1 MSDNTLE
8 MGFLDHLEEF
18 RWRILK
24 SLAAV
29 VVGAIISFVFID
41 KIMELLVAPTE
52 RIDQQFNLQVLKVQ
66 GMFMVK
72 WGLAFV
78 GGIVLGLPVIT
89 YQLWKFVAPGL
100 YGSEVK
106 FILPIIVF
114 TYISFL
120 CGILFAYL
128 VIIPF
133 SLNFFTSMGY
143 GDVENNI
150 SINYYFSFITW
161 LLMGAG
167 IIFEMPIVSFILS
180 SVEILTPKFLRKYR
194 RHAIVG
200 IMILSAFI
208 TPPDPVS
215 MLIMTGPLMILY
227 EISIL
232 VSAFVVRIKKRR
244 EEKEANGKVD
254 S

>member
-1 MSDNTLE
+1 MDNKIIE

-18 RWRILK
+18 RWRIIK

-29 VVGAIISFVFID
+29 LVGAIISFVFID
-41 KIMELLVAPTE
+41 YIMELLVAPTLK
-52 RIDQQFNLQVLKVQ
+52 ISDQFTLQVLKVQ

-78 GGIVLGLPVIT
+78 GGFVLGLPIIT

-100 YGSEVK
+100 YGTEVRY
-106 FILPIIVF
+106 ILPIIIF
-114 TYISFL
+114 TYFAFL
-120 CGILFAYL
+120 SGILFAYF

-143 GDVENNI
+143 GDVQNNI

-161 LLMGAG
+161 LMMGAG

-180 SVEILTPKFLRKYR
+180 SVGILTPKFLRKYR

-200 IMILSAFI
+200 IMVLSAFI
-208 TPPDPVS
+208 TPPDPIS
-215 MLIMTGPLMILY
+215 MLIMTFPLIILY
-227 EISIL
+227 EISVL
-232 VSAFVVRIKKRR
+232 VSALVNRTKRKK
-244 EEKEANGKVD
+244 D
-254 S
+254 SEST

>member
-1 MSDNTLE
+1 MKNATLE

-29 VVGAIISFVFID
+29 VVGAIISFIFID
-41 KIMELLVAPTE
+41 KIMDVLIAPTGKISE
-52 RIDQQFNLQVLKVQ
+52 QFNLQVLKVQ

-72 WGLAFV
+72 WGLSFV

-89 YQLWKFVAPGL
+89 YQLWKFIAPGL
-100 YGSEVK
+100 YSSEIK
-106 FILPIIVF
+106 FILPIVIF
-114 TYISFL
+114 TYLSFL
-120 CGILFAYL
+120 LGILFAYF

-161 LLMGAG
+161 LMIGAG

-180 SVEILTPKFLRKYR
+180 VVGILTPRFLRKYR
-194 RHAIVG
+194 RHSIVAIMV
-200 IMILSAFI
+200 LSAFI

-215 MLIMTGPLMILY
+215 MIIMTFPLIILY
-227 EISIL
+227 EISIY
-232 VSAFVVRIKKRR
+232 VSVIVLSAKKRNER
-244 EEKEANGKVD
+244 TEM
-254 S
+254 

>member
-1 MSDNTLE
+1 MTNNALE

-29 VVGAIISFVFID
+29 VVGAIISFIFID
-41 KIMELLVAPTE
+41 QIMELLITPTE
-52 RIDQQFNLQVLKVQ
+52 KISEQFNLQVLKVQ

-114 TYISFL
+114 TYLSFL
-120 CGILFAYL
+120 LGILFAYF

-161 LLMGAG
+161 LMMGAG

-180 SVEILTPKFLRKYR
+180 AVGILTPKFLRKYR
-194 RHAIVG
+194 RHAIVA
-200 IMILSAFI
+200 IMVLSAFI

-215 MLIMTGPLMILY
+215 MLIMTFPLMILY

-232 VSAFVVRIKKRR
+232 VSAIVNRAKKRR
-244 EEKEANGKVD
+244 EQLED
-254 S
+254 

>member
-1 MSDNTLE
+1 MQQKMTDDKVE

-18 RWRILK
+18 RWRIIK

-29 VVGAIISFVFID
+29 IIGAIISFVFID
-41 KIMELLVAPTE
+41 IIMKILVAPTLK
-52 RIDQQFNLQVLKVQ
+52 IGDQFTLQVLKVQ

-78 GGIVLGLPVIT
+78 GGFILGLPIIT

-100 YGSEVK
+100 YGTEVRY
-106 FILPIIVF
+106 ILPIIIF
-114 TYISFL
+114 TYVAFL
-120 CGILFAYL
+120 CGILFAYF

-133 SLNFFTSMGY
+133 SLKFFTSMGY
-143 GDVENNI
+143 GDVQNNI

-161 LLMGAG
+161 LMMGAG

-180 SVEILTPKFLRKYR
+180 SVGILTPKFLRTYR
-194 RHAIVG
+194 RHAIVA
-200 IMILSAFI
+200 IMVLSAFI

-215 MLIMTGPLMILY
+215 MIIMTFPLIILY
-227 EISIL
+227 EISVL
-232 VSAFVVRIKKRR
+232 VSAGVNRAKRT
-244 EEKEANGKVD
+244 KEDK
-254 S
+254 

>member
-1 MSDNTLE
+1 MSNDALE

-29 VVGAIISFVFID
+29 VIGAIISFIFID
-41 KIMELLVAPTE
+41 KIMELLVAPTDK
-52 RIDQQFNLQVLKVQ
+52 ISIQFNLQVLKVQ

-78 GGIVLGLPVIT
+78 GGIILGLPVIT

-100 YGSEVK
+100 YGSETK
-106 FILPIIVF
+106 FVLPIIIF
-114 TYISFL
+114 TYIAFL
-120 CGILFAYL
+120 CGILFAYFVL
-128 VIIPF
+128 IPF

-161 LLMGAG
+161 LMMGAG

-180 SVEILTPKFLRKYR
+180 SVGILTPKFLRKYR
-194 RHAIVG
+194 RHALVG
-200 IMILSAFI
+200 IMVLSAFI

-215 MLIMTGPLMILY
+215 MLIMTLPLMILY

-232 VSAFVVRIKKRR
+232 VSAFVNRVKKKREA
-244 EEKEANGKVD
+244 EEA
-254 S
+254 

>member
-1 MSDNTLE
+1 MSNDALE

-29 VVGAIISFVFID
+29 VIGAIISFIFID
-41 KIMELLVAPTE
+41 KIMELLVAPTDK
-52 RIDQQFNLQVLKVQ
+52 ISIQFNLQVLKVQ

-78 GGIVLGLPVIT
+78 GGIILGLPVIT

-100 YGSEVK
+100 YGSETK
-106 FILPIIVF
+106 FVLPIIIF
-114 TYISFL
+114 TYIAFL
-120 CGILFAYL
+120 CGILFAYFVL
-128 VIIPF
+128 IPF

-161 LLMGAG
+161 LMMGAG

-180 SVEILTPKFLRKYR
+180 SVGILTPKFLRKYR
-194 RHAIVG
+194 RHALVG
-200 IMILSAFI
+200 IMVLSAFI

-215 MLIMTGPLMILY
+215 MLIMTLPLMILY

-232 VSAFVVRIKKRR
+232 VSAFVNLVKKKREA
-244 EEKEANGKVD
+244 EEA
-254 S
+254 

>member
-1 MSDNTLE
+1 MTKDIIE

-18 RWRILK
+18 RWRIIK

-29 VVGAIISFVFID
+29 IIGSIISFAFID
-41 KIMELLVAPTE
+41 LIMDILVAPTQK
-52 RIDQQFNLQVLKVQ
+52 IGDQFTLQVLKVQ

-78 GGIVLGLPVIT
+78 GGFVLGLPILT
-89 YQLWKFVAPGL
+89 YQLWKFAAPGL
-100 YGSEVK
+100 YGSEIK
-106 FILPIIVF
+106 FVLPIIIF
-114 TYISFL
+114 TYVAFL
-120 CGILFAYL
+120 CGILFAYYVL
-128 VIIPF
+128 IPF

-143 GDVENNI
+143 GDVQNNI

-161 LLMGAG
+161 LMIGAG

-180 SVEILTPKFLRKYR
+180 AVGILTPKFLRTYR
-194 RHAIVG
+194 RHAIVA

-208 TPPDPVS
+208 TPPDPIS
-215 MLIMTGPLMILY
+215 MLIMTFPLILLY

-232 VSAFVVRIKKRR
+232 VSAAVNRAKRKKIA
-244 EEKEANGKVD
+244 EPA
-254 S
+254 

>member
-1 MSDNTLE
+1 MTEDVVE

-29 VVGAIISFVFID
+29 VVGAIISFIFID
-41 KIMELLVAPTE
+41 QIMEILVAPTDK
-52 RIDQQFNLQVLKVQ
+52 ISGQFNLQVLKVQ

-78 GGIVLGLPVIT
+78 GGIILAIPIIT
-89 YQLWKFVAPGL
+89 YQLWKFIAPGL
-100 YGSEVK
+100 YGSEIK
-106 FILPIIVF
+106 FVLPIIIF
-114 TYISFL
+114 TYLSFL
-120 CGILFAYL
+120 AGILFAYFVL
-128 VIIPF
+128 IPF

-161 LLMGAG
+161 LMMGAG

-180 SVEILTPKFLRKYR
+180 SVGIVTPRFLRKYR
-194 RHAIVG
+194 RHAIVV
-200 IMILSAFI
+200 IMVLSAFI

-215 MLIMTGPLMILY
+215 MLIMTFPLIILY

-232 VSAFVVRIKKRR
+232 VSAFVVRVKKRKEQ
-244 EEKEANGKVD
+244 EED
-254 S
+254 

>member
-1 MSDNTLE
+1 MTKGIVD

-18 RWRILK
+18 RWRIIK
-24 SLAAV
+24 SLAAIL
-29 VVGAIISFVFID
+29 VGSIISFVFID
-41 KIMELLVAPTE
+41 TIMDILVAPTQK
-52 RIDQQFNLQVLKVQ
+52 IGDQFTLQVLKVQ

-78 GGIVLGLPVIT
+78 GGFVLGLPVLT
-89 YQLWKFVAPGL
+89 YQLWKFAAPGL
-100 YGSEVK
+100 YRTEIRFV
-106 FILPIIVF
+106 LPIIIF
-114 TYISFL
+114 TYVAFL
-120 CGILFAYL
+120 CGILFAYYVL
-128 VIIPF
+128 IPF

-143 GDVENNI
+143 GDVQNNI

-161 LLMGAG
+161 LMMGAG

-180 SVEILTPKFLRKYR
+180 AVGILTPKFLRTYR

-208 TPPDPVS
+208 TPPDPIS
-215 MLIMTGPLMILY
+215 MLIMTFPLIILY

-232 VSAFVVRIKKRR
+232 VSAAVNRTKRK
-244 EEKEANGKVD
+244 KEAETA
-254 S
+254 

>member
-1 MSDNTLE
+1 MTDNSLE

-29 VVGAIISFVFID
+29 VVGAIVSFIFID
-41 KIMELLVAPTE
+41 QIMEILIAPTTKISE
-52 RIDQQFNLQVLKVQ
+52 QFNLQVLKVQ

-78 GGIVLGLPVIT
+78 GGIILGLPVIT
-89 YQLWKFVAPGL
+89 YQLWRFIAPGL
-100 YGSEVK
+100 YGSEIR
-106 FILPIIVF
+106 FILPIIIF
-114 TYISFL
+114 TYLSFL
-120 CGILFAYL
+120 LGILFAYF

-161 LLMGAG
+161 LMMGAG

-180 SVEILTPKFLRKYR
+180 AVGILTPKFLRKYR
-194 RHAIVG
+194 RHSIIAIMV
-200 IMILSAFI
+200 LSAFI

-215 MLIMTGPLMILY
+215 MLIMTFPLIILY

-232 VSAFVVRIKKRR
+232 VSAIVNRTKNKR
-244 EEKEANGKVD
+244 EQLE

>member
-1 MSDNTLE
+1 
-8 MGFLDHLEEF
+8 
-18 RWRILK
+18 
-24 SLAAV
+24 
-29 VVGAIISFVFID
+29 
-41 KIMELLVAPTE
+41 
-52 RIDQQFNLQVLKVQ
+52 VLKVQ

-78 GGIVLGLPVIT
+78 GGIILGLPVIT

-100 YGSEVK
+100 YGSEIK
-106 FILPIIVF
+106 FILPIIIF
-114 TYISFL
+114 TYVSFL
-120 CGILFAYL
+120 CGILFAYF

-161 LLMGAG
+161 LMMGAG

-180 SVEILTPKFLRKYR
+180 SVGILTPKFLRKYR

-215 MLIMTGPLMILY
+215 MLIMTGPLMVLY
-227 EISIL
+227 EISIA
-232 VSAFVVRIKKRR
+232 VSAVVFRVKKRR
-244 EEKEANGKVD
+244 EAQEKKEANG
-254 S
+254 

>member
-1 MSDNTLE
+1 MQQKMTDDKIE

-18 RWRILK
+18 RWRIIK

-29 VVGAIISFVFID
+29 IVGAIISFIFID
-41 KIMELLVAPTE
+41 KIMEILVAPTQK
-52 RIDQQFNLQVLKVQ
+52 IGGQFTLQVLKVQ

-78 GGIVLGLPVIT
+78 SGFVLGLPIIT
-89 YQLWKFVAPGL
+89 YQLWRFIAPGL
-100 YGSEVK
+100 YGAEIK
-106 FILPIIVF
+106 FTLPIIIF
-114 TYISFL
+114 TYVAFL
-120 CGILFAYL
+120 CGILFAYFIL
-128 VIIPF
+128 IPF

-143 GDVENNI
+143 GDVQNNI

-161 LLMGAG
+161 LMVGAG

-180 SVEILTPKFLRKYR
+180 SVGILTPEFLRKYR
-194 RHAIVG
+194 RQAVVT

-215 MLIMTGPLMILY
+215 MIIMTFPLIILY
-227 EISIL
+227 EFSIL
-232 VSAFVVRIKKRR
+232 VSAGVNRAKQKK
-244 EEKEANGKVD
+244 ED
-254 S
+254 LQT

>member
-1 MSDNTLE
+1 MIQKMTNDVVE

-18 RWRILK
+18 RWRIIK

-29 VVGAIISFVFID
+29 VIGAIISFVFID
-41 KIMELLVAPTE
+41 NIMEILVAPTLK
-52 RIDQQFNLQVLKVQ
+52 IGDQFTLQVLKVQ

-78 GGIVLGLPVIT
+78 GGFILGLPIIT

-100 YGSEVK
+100 YGTEIK
-106 FILPIIVF
+106 YILPIIIF
-114 TYISFL
+114 TYVAFL
-120 CGILFAYL
+120 CGILFAYFVL
-128 VIIPF
+128 IPF

-143 GDVENNI
+143 GDVQNNI

-161 LLMGAG
+161 LMIGAG
-167 IIFEMPIVSFILS
+167 IIFEMPILSFILS
-180 SVEILTPKFLRKYR
+180 MVGLLTPKFLRKYR
-194 RHAIVG
+194 RHAIVA

-208 TPPDPVS
+208 TPPDPIS
-215 MLIMTGPLMILY
+215 MLIMTFPLIILY

-232 VSAFVVRIKKRR
+232 VSASVNITKRKK
-244 EEKEANGKVD
+244 EDN
-254 S
+254 ST

>member
-1 MSDNTLE
+1 MTNNALE

-29 VVGAIISFVFID
+29 VVGAIISFIFID
-41 KIMELLVAPTE
+41 QIMELLVAPTE
-52 RIDQQFNLQVLKVQ
+52 KISGQFNLQVLKVQ

-78 GGIVLGLPVIT
+78 GGIILGLPVIT

-100 YGSEVK
+100 YGSEIK
-106 FILPIIVF
+106 FILPIIIF
-114 TYISFL
+114 TYLSFL
-120 CGILFAYL
+120 LGILFAYF

-161 LLMGAG
+161 LMMGAG

-180 SVEILTPKFLRKYR
+180 AVGILTPSFLRKYR
-194 RHAIVG
+194 RHAIVA
-200 IMILSAFI
+200 IMVLSAFI

-215 MLIMTGPLMILY
+215 MLIMTFPLMILY

-232 VSAFVVRIKKRR
+232 VSAIVNRSKKRR
-244 EEKEANGKVD
+244 EQLED
-254 S
+254 

>member
-1 MSDNTLE
+1 MIQKMTNDVVE

-18 RWRILK
+18 RWRIIK

-29 VVGAIISFVFID
+29 VIGAIISFIFID
-41 KIMELLVAPTE
+41 NIMEILVAPTLK
-52 RIDQQFNLQVLKVQ
+52 IGDQFTLQVLKVQ

-78 GGIVLGLPVIT
+78 GGFILGLPIIT

-100 YGSEVK
+100 YGTEIK
-106 FILPIIVF
+106 YILPIIIF
-114 TYISFL
+114 TYVAFL
-120 CGILFAYL
+120 CGILFAYFVL
-128 VIIPF
+128 IPF

-143 GDVENNI
+143 GDVQNNI

-161 LLMGAG
+161 LMIGAG
-167 IIFEMPIVSFILS
+167 IIFEMPILSFILS
-180 SVEILTPKFLRKYR
+180 MVGLLTPKFLRKYR
-194 RHAIVG
+194 RHAIVA

-208 TPPDPVS
+208 TPPDPIS
-215 MLIMTGPLMILY
+215 MLIMTFPLIILY

-232 VSAFVVRIKKRR
+232 VSASVNSTKRKK
-244 EEKEANGKVD
+244 EDNQT
-254 S
+254 

>member
-1 MSDNTLE
+1 MSDDVLE

-29 VVGAIISFVFID
+29 VVGAIFSFAFID
-41 KIMELLVAPTE
+41 FIMELLVAPTE
-52 RIDQQFNLQVLKVQ
+52 NISEQFNLQVLKVQ

-78 GGIVLGLPVIT
+78 GGIILGLPVIT

-100 YGSEVK
+100 YGTEVK

-120 CGILFAYL
+120 GGILFAYF
-128 VIIPF
+128 VMIPF

-143 GDVENNI
+143 GDVQNNI

-161 LLMGAG
+161 LMMGAG
-167 IIFEMPIVSFILS
+167 IIFEMPIVAFILS
-180 SVEILTPKFLRKYR
+180 SVGILTPKFLRKYR
-194 RHAIVG
+194 RHALVG

-215 MLIMTGPLMILY
+215 MLMMTGPLMILY

-232 VSAFVVRIKKRR
+232 VSALVFRMRQRK
-244 EEKEANGKVD
+244 EKEEA
-254 S
+254 

>member
-1 MSDNTLE
+1 MQQKMTDDKVE

-18 RWRILK
+18 RWRIIK

-29 VVGAIISFVFID
+29 IIGAIISFVFID
-41 KIMELLVAPTE
+41 IIMKILVAPTLK
-52 RIDQQFNLQVLKVQ
+52 IGDQFTLQVLKVQ

-78 GGIVLGLPVIT
+78 GGFILGLPIIT

-100 YGSEVK
+100 YGTEVRY
-106 FILPIIVF
+106 ILPIIIF
-114 TYISFL
+114 TYVAFL
-120 CGILFAYL
+120 CGILFAYF

-133 SLNFFTSMGY
+133 SLKFFTSMGY
-143 GDVENNI
+143 GDVQNNI

-161 LLMGAG
+161 LMMGAG

-180 SVEILTPKFLRKYR
+180 SVGILTPKFLRTYR
-194 RHAIVG
+194 RHAIVA

-215 MLIMTGPLMILY
+215 MIIMTFPLIILY
-227 EISIL
+227 EISVL
-232 VSAFVVRIKKRR
+232 VSAGVNRAKRT
-244 EEKEANGKVD
+244 KEDK
-254 S
+254 

>member
-1 MSDNTLE
+1 MSDDALE

-18 RWRILK
+18 RWRIIK

-29 VVGAIISFVFID
+29 VVGAIISFAFID
-41 KIMELLVAPTE
+41 FIMELLVAPTE
-52 RIDQQFNLQVLKVQ
+52 KIGEQFNLQVLKVQ

-78 GGIVLGLPVIT
+78 GGIILGLPVIT

-100 YGSEVK
+100 YGTEVK

-120 CGILFAYL
+120 CGILFAYF
-128 VIIPF
+128 IMIPF

-143 GDVENNI
+143 GEVQNNI

-161 LLMGAG
+161 LMMGAG
-167 IIFEMPIVSFILS
+167 IIFEMPIVAFILS
-180 SVEILTPKFLRKYR
+180 SVGILTPKFLRKYR
-194 RHAIVG
+194 RHALVG

-215 MLIMTGPLMILY
+215 MLMMTGPLMILY

-232 VSAFVVRIKKRR
+232 VSALVFRMRQRK
-244 EEKEANGKVD
+244 EKEEA
-254 S
+254 